1 MRNDYREYS
10 NRATAGDRDAECM
23 AELILPTFDRAET
36 TLPHRT
42 ARGANRTP
50 STTLRSCPQ

>member
-1 MRNDYREYS
+1 
-10 NRATAGDRDAECM
+10 M